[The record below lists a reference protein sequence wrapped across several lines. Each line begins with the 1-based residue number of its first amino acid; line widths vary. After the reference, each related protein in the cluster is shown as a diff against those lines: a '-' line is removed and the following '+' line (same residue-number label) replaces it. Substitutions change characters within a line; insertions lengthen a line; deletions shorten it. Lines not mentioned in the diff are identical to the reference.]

1 MVGRKH
7 AKCRRNKKS
16 KSPGKQPICG
26 LSAAARCAN
35 IIFKT
40 ASDVDKFR
48 SLCLE
53 NNLVNKKKSWIG
65 GTTAADRSRI
75 CKFFGLDT
83 KEVDVSAILAN
94 KNLTLMQPG
103 SENEKLI
110 SVKKLLNSACFFKS
124 KNEYLLS
131 VNAHCV
137 YIKTNCTRTKM
148 TLYDQ
153 RNKKMKMKL
162 PDYAMKKL
170 LRQRVRKLFIVAKS
184 ST

>member
-1 MVGRKH
+1 MVQRKY
-7 AKCRRNKKS
+7 AKNRSNKKS

-40 ASDVDKFR
+40 AYDVDKFR
-48 SLCLE
+48 SLCLK
-53 NNLVNKKKSWIG
+53 NNLVKKKKSWFG

-75 CKFFGLDT
+75 CKFFGLIT
-83 KEVDVSAILAN
+83 KEINVCAILEH
-94 KNLTLMQPG
+94 KNLTIIQPG
-103 SENEKLI
+103 SENKKNI

-137 YIKTNCTRTKM
+137 YIKTNCTRNKM

-153 RNKKMKMKL
+153 RNKKMKIKL
-162 PDYAMKKL
+162 PDHAMKKL
-170 LRQRVRKLFIVAKS
+170 LRQRVRKLFMVTKI
-184 ST
+184 

>member
-1 MVGRKH
+1 MKHASSKETQNKMVQRKH
-7 AKCRRNKKS
+7 AKYSRNKKS

-26 LSAAARCAN
+26 LSAAARCAK

-83 KEVDVSAILAN
+83 KEVNVSAILDGWGN
-94 KNLTLMQPG
+94 PLVQ
-103 SENEKLI
+103 
-110 SVKKLLNSACFFKS
+110 
-124 KNEYLLS
+124 
-131 VNAHCV
+131 
-137 YIKTNCTRTKM
+137 
-148 TLYDQ
+148 
-153 RNKKMKMKL
+153 
-162 PDYAMKKL
+162 
-170 LRQRVRKLFIVAKS
+170 
-184 ST
+184 

>member
-1 MVGRKH
+1 MTHVSLKETENKMFQKKTANHRQ
-7 AKCRRNKKS
+7 NKKS

-53 NNLVNKKKSWIG
+53 NNLVDKKKSWIG

-103 SENEKLI
+103 SKNETLI
-110 SVKKLLNSACFFKS
+110 SVKKLLNSAWWSGEGFSDSRYFEEPQEEVIEESRFTNVVVYKYKAIIAKKNVKCDMFLS
-124 KNEYLLS
+124 K
-131 VNAHCV
+131 
-137 YIKTNCTRTKM
+137 K
-148 TLYDQ
+148 
-153 RNKKMKMKL
+153 
-162 PDYAMKKL
+162 
-170 LRQRVRKLFIVAKS
+170 
-184 ST
+184 